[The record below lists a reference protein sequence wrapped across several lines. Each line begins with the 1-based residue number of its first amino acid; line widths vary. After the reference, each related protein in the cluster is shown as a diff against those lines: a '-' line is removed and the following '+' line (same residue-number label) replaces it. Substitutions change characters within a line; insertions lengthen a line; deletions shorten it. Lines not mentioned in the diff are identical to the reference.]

1 MRFASITAM
10 VFIAFAILL
19 IFVGARDTG
28 IAFLILGNIWAAADY
43 VTEYVRLY
51 LFGDSEPE
59 HVWTAPNQRADQDY
73 SARAAFLSPT
83 ERARRAAAKA
93 RAGKNS

>member
-1 MRFASITAM
+1 MRFASITAII
-10 VFIAFAILL
+10 FIAFAILL
-19 IFVGARDTG
+19 ILVGARDTG

-43 VTEYVRLY
+43 VTEYVLC
-51 LFGDSEPE
+51 LFGDGSPE

-73 SARAAFLSPT
+73 SARAASLSPA

-93 RAGKNS
+93 RVGKNS